1 MEPTEQ
7 RETLRDLPAAGGL
20 HGLVAGLAAVNGREG
35 AVVGGAVG
43 EEGGALDLLDV
54 VEAGNTDEALGE
66 GAGAGADLLE
76 DLLGVGAAVHG
87 ELPHDPVAVVVVAGV
102 HGVVHVGPAVGV
114 GVGLVGGLELNAGS
128 PAVVE
133 EVLDLAGDLLVGEGG
148 EEGESLEEPGE
159 GERGERGVEVSSVD
173 RFFEK
178 SFFSAFGREPPS
190 PNAERFFRG
199 GRRVPEETG
208 KRARAGDES
217 PAAHDVITLRFAKLF
232 QGDRSERTRRS
243 SPSAALLSSEEI
255 EESYADRRLIANFD

>member
-54 VEAGNTDEALGE
+54 VEAGNADEALGE
-66 GAGAGADLLE
+66 GAGAGADLGE

-159 GERGERGVEVSSVD
+159 GKRGERGVEVSSVD
-173 RFFEK
+173 RFFET
-178 SFFSAFGREPPS
+178 SFFSAFGRESRQAPMRNVS
-190 PNAERFFRG
+190 FAEEGECRKRRANERG
-199 GRRVPEETG
+199 REMSRPQLTT
-208 KRARAGDES
+208 S
-217 PAAHDVITLRFAKLF
+217 SRFASLNF
-232 QGDRSERTRRS
+232 SRATDPNGRVEALPRRRS
-243 SPSAALLSSEEI
+243 YPQK
-255 EESYADRRLIANFD
+255 R

>member
-54 VEAGNTDEALGE
+54 VEAGNADEALGE
-66 GAGAGADLLE
+66 GAGAGADLGE

-159 GERGERGVEVSSVD
+159 GKRWERGVEVRELSAGSS
-173 RFFEK
+173 
-178 SFFSAFGREPPS
+178 
-190 PNAERFFRG
+190 RG
-199 GRRVPEETG
+199 GRALERYPNSSGFKKNPAE
-208 KRARAGDES
+208 KRTSGVLRRCHADAANWAR
-217 PAAHDVITLRFAKLF
+217 
-232 QGDRSERTRRS
+232 ERR
-243 SPSAALLSSEEI
+243 
-255 EESYADRRLIANFD
+255 

>member
-54 VEAGNTDEALGE
+54 VEAGNADEALGE
-66 GAGAGADLLE
+66 GAGAGADLGE

-159 GERGERGVEVSSVD
+159 GERGKGASRSENCRQGAVEEGTRLSVIRTLRGSKKTPLRSGQVASYGGVTPT
-173 RFFEK
+173 RPT
-178 SFFSAFGREPPS
+178 GRAS
-190 PNAERFFRG
+190 DGNMSN
-199 GRRVPEETG
+199 
-208 KRARAGDES
+208 AGDGTDVGTRG
-217 PAAHDVITLRFAKLF
+217 AHPQIGA
-232 QGDRSERTRRS
+232 
-243 SPSAALLSSEEI
+243 
-255 EESYADRRLIANFD
+255 